1 MKTYTMPDPGEGLTE
16 AEVVSWLVNP
26 GDTVKINDVLCE
38 VETAKSIVELPSPF
52 AGTVHSLAA
61 DEGQTVPVG
70 GALIVIDDGSGA
82 DDSHPGDGADQAG
95 TDDARKP
102 GDSAATDG
110 EEKLLVGH
118 IPAAEGGR
126 RRRRRGAGAG
136 QQAAVVRGATQS
148 AGSDERPAAA
158 DGSASQGHQDGATS
172 PSAPAGQ
179 DRSAVSPL
187 RDADPQAHGTAPQ
200 PDPSNPP
207 RMDASTGPEHVLAK
221 PPARRLAAE
230 LGVDL
235 TTVTGTGRDGVITRT
250 DVKQAATDR
259 GVTDSA
265 PQPSDQRGATRSSS
279 DGQPQSVT
287 PAQTSGDAQLFAQS
301 WISRTMLGGEPTA
314 PGERRVPIHGVR
326 KVTAEA
332 VKTSMDTKALVTAFL
347 TCDVTPTMDLVAR
360 LRADRAFRGL
370 RVSPLTVWCKAVT
383 LAMRRTPVVNASW
396 DDETGQIV
404 HHEQVNLGIAAATP
418 RGLMVPV
425 VRDAQDMTMLDLAQE
440 LTRIIAVAKEGRL
453 QPADYTGGTFSI
465 TNVGV
470 FGLNAGTPVVNR
482 DESAILVLGSIDRR
496 PWVVGTGDDE
506 RIVPRWVTTM
516 SLGFDHRLIDGEQ
529 GSTFLHDLA
538 EILSDPTAA
547 LLY

>member
-1 MKTYTMPDPGEGLTE
+1 MPDPGEGLTE

-95 TDDARKP
+95 TDDAGKP

-235 TTVTGTGRDGVITRT
+235 ATVTGTGRDGVITRT

-279 DGQPQSVT
+279 DGQPQPVI
-287 PAQTSGDAQLFAQS
+287 PAQTSGDTQLFAQS

>member
-95 TDDARKP
+95 TDDAGKS
-102 GDSAATDG
+102 GGSAATDG

-179 DRSAVSPL
+179 DRSAISP
-187 RDADPQAHGTAPQ
+187 RGQAHGTAPQ

-287 PAQTSGDAQLFAQS
+287 PAQTSGDTQLFAQS

-347 TCDVTPTMDLVAR
+347 TCDVTSTMDLVAR

-396 DDETGQIV
+396 DDEAGQIV

>member
-16 AEVVSWLVNP
+16 AEVVSWLVSP

-95 TDDARKP
+95 TDDAGKS
-102 GDSAATDG
+102 GGSAATDS

-136 QQAAVVRGATQS
+136 QQAAVVRGATRQTTP
-148 AGSDERPAAA
+148 DEPPAAA
-158 DGSASQGHQDGATS
+158 SARQAHQDGLTS

-179 DRSAVSPL
+179 DRSAASPL
-187 RDADPQAHGTAPQ
+187 RDADPHGTAPQ

-235 TTVTGTGRDGVITRT
+235 ATVTGTGRDGVITRT

-425 VRDAQDMTMLDLAQE
+425 VRDAQDMTMLDFAQE

>member
-95 TDDARKP
+95 TDDAGKP

-126 RRRRRGAGAG
+126 RRRRRRAGAG
-136 QQAAVVRGATQS
+136 QQAAVVRGATQPTIP
-148 AGSDERPAAA
+148 DESPAAA
-158 DGSASQGHQDGATS
+158 SACQDGLTPS
-172 PSAPAGQ
+172 SAPAGQ
-179 DRSAVSPL
+179 GRSTASPL

-235 TTVTGTGRDGVITRT
+235 TAVTGTGRDGVITRT

-279 DGQPQSVT
+279 DGQPQPVI
-287 PAQTSGDAQLFAQS
+287 PAQTSGDTQLFAQS

-347 TCDVTPTMDLVAR
+347 TCDVTSTMDLVAR

-383 LAMRRTPVVNASW
+383 LAMRRAPVVNASW

>member
-95 TDDARKP
+95 TDDAGKP
-102 GDSAATDG
+102 GDSAAADG

-136 QQAAVVRGATQS
+136 RQASAARGATQQTTPDEPPVAAS
-148 AGSDERPAAA
+148 A
-158 DGSASQGHQDGATS
+158 HQDGLTP

-187 RDADPQAHGTAPQ
+187 RDADPQAHG
-200 PDPSNPP
+200 
-207 RMDASTGPEHVLAK
+207 
-221 PPARRLAAE
+221 
-230 LGVDL
+230 
-235 TTVTGTGRDGVITRT
+235 
-250 DVKQAATDR
+250 
-259 GVTDSA
+259 SA

-383 LAMRRTPVVNASW
+383 RAMRRTPVVNASW

>member
-16 AEVVSWLVNP
+16 AEVVSWLVSP

-52 AGTVHSLAA
+52 AGTVHSLAV

-95 TDDARKP
+95 TDDAGKP
-102 GDSAATDG
+102 GSSAAADG

-118 IPAAEGGR
+118 IPAAEGDR

-136 QQAAVVRGATQS
+136 QQASVARGATRQTTP
-148 AGSDERPAAA
+148 DEPPAAA
-158 DGSASQGHQDGATS
+158 SARQAHQDGLTS

-179 DRSAVSPL
+179 DRSAASPL
-187 RDADPQAHGTAPQ
+187 RDADPHGTAPQ

-279 DGQPQSVT
+279 DGQPQPVI
-287 PAQTSGDAQLFAQS
+287 PAQTSGDTQLFAQS

-470 FGLNAGTPVVNR
+470 LGLNAGTPVVNR

>member
-1 MKTYTMPDPGEGLTE
+1 MPDPGEGLTE

-95 TDDARKP
+95 TDDAGKP

-235 TTVTGTGRDGVITRT
+235 ATVTGTGRDGVITRT

>member
-1 MKTYTMPDPGEGLTE
+1 MPDPGEGLTE

-95 TDDARKP
+95 TDDAGKP

-207 RMDASTGPEHVLAK
+207 RMDVSTGPEHVLAK

-235 TTVTGTGRDGVITRT
+235 ATVTGTGRDGVITRT

-279 DGQPQSVT
+279 DGQPQPVI
-287 PAQTSGDAQLFAQS
+287 PAQTSGDTQLFAQS

>member
-95 TDDARKP
+95 TDDAGKP

-235 TTVTGTGRDGVITRT
+235 ATVTGTGRDGVITRT

-279 DGQPQSVT
+279 DGQPQPVI
-287 PAQTSGDAQLFAQS
+287 PAQTSGDTQLFAQS

>member
-1 MKTYTMPDPGEGLTE
+1 MPDPGEGLTE

-82 DDSHPGDGADQAG
+82 DQAG
-95 TDDARKP
+95 TDDAGKH
-102 GDSAATDG
+102 GGGAAADG

-118 IPAAEGGR
+118 IPASEGGR

-136 QQAAVVRGATQS
+136 QQASVTRGTTQQATPDESPVAAS
-148 AGSDERPAAA
+148 A
-158 DGSASQGHQDGATS
+158 HQDGLTP

-235 TTVTGTGRDGVITRT
+235 ATVTGTGRDGVITRT

-347 TCDVTPTMDLVAR
+347 TCDVTSTMDLVAR

>member
-360 LRADRAFRGL
+360 LRAARAFRGL

>member
-1 MKTYTMPDPGEGLTE
+1 MPDPGEGLTE
-16 AEVVSWLVNP
+16 AEVVSWLVSP

-95 TDDARKP
+95 TDDAGKP

-136 QQAAVVRGATQS
+136 QQASAARGATQQTTP
-148 AGSDERPAAA
+148 DEPPAAA
-158 DGSASQGHQDGATS
+158 SARQDGLTS

-179 DRSAVSPL
+179 DRSAISP
-187 RDADPQAHGTAPQ
+187 RGQAHGTAPQ

-287 PAQTSGDAQLFAQS
+287 PGQTSGDAQLFAQS

-360 LRADRAFRGL
+360 LRVDRAFRGL

>member
-16 AEVVSWLVNP
+16 AEVVSWLVSP

-95 TDDARKP
+95 TDDAGKP

-235 TTVTGTGRDGVITRT
+235 ATVTGTGRDGVITRT

-279 DGQPQSVT
+279 DGQPQPVI
-287 PAQTSGDAQLFAQS
+287 PAQTSGDTQLFAQS

>member
-16 AEVVSWLVNP
+16 AEVVSWLVSP

-82 DDSHPGDGADQAG
+82 DDSHPGDGADQAE
-95 TDDARKP
+95 TDDAGKP
-102 GDSAATDG
+102 GGSAATDG

-136 QQAAVVRGATQS
+136 QQTSVTRGTTQQTTPDEPPVAAS
-148 AGSDERPAAA
+148 A
-158 DGSASQGHQDGATS
+158 HQDGLTP

-235 TTVTGTGRDGVITRT
+235 TAVTGTGRDGVITRP

>member
-1 MKTYTMPDPGEGLTE
+1 MPDPGEGLTE

-95 TDDARKP
+95 TDDAGKS
-102 GDSAATDG
+102 GGSAAADG

-136 QQAAVVRGATQS
+136 QQASAARGATQQTTPDEPPVAAS
-148 AGSDERPAAA
+148 A
-158 DGSASQGHQDGATS
+158 HQDGLTS

-179 DRSAVSPL
+179 DRSAASPL
-187 RDADPQAHGTAPQ
+187 RDADPHGTAPQ

-279 DGQPQSVT
+279 DGQP
-287 PAQTSGDAQLFAQS
+287 
-301 WISRTMLGGEPTA
+301 
-314 PGERRVPIHGVR
+314 
-326 KVTAEA
+326 
-332 VKTSMDTKALVTAFL
+332 
-347 TCDVTPTMDLVAR
+347 
-360 LRADRAFRGL
+360 
-370 RVSPLTVWCKAVT
+370 
-383 LAMRRTPVVNASW
+383 
-396 DDETGQIV
+396 
-404 HHEQVNLGIAAATP
+404 
-418 RGLMVPV
+418 
-425 VRDAQDMTMLDLAQE
+425 
-440 LTRIIAVAKEGRL
+440 
-453 QPADYTGGTFSI
+453 
-465 TNVGV
+465 
-470 FGLNAGTPVVNR
+470 
-482 DESAILVLGSIDRR
+482 
-496 PWVVGTGDDE
+496 
-506 RIVPRWVTTM
+506 
-516 SLGFDHRLIDGEQ
+516 
-529 GSTFLHDLA
+529 
-538 EILSDPTAA
+538 
-547 LLY
+547 